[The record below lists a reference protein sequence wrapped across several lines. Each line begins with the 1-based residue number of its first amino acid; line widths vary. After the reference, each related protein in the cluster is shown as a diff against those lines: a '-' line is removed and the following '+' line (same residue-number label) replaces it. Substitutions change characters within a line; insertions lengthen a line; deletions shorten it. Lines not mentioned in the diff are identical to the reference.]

1 MQRVKWKETALNDLV
16 NIIDYLEQFSSTAG
30 TRLLR
35 KIVTATENLPQFP
48 LAHRSGRIKGTREI
62 IVHSNYVV
70 IYRVNNQQAEILRIL
85 HARQKYP
92 PSGEEGSR
100 ANRAG

>member
-1 MQRVKWKETALNDLV
+1 MQRVKWNETALSDLA

-30 TRLLR
+30 ARLLE
-35 KIVTATENLPQFP
+35 KVVTVTESLLQFP
-48 LAHRSGRIKGTREI
+48 LAHRSGRVKGTREI

-70 IYRVNNQQAEILRIL
+70 IYRVDHQHAEILRIL

-92 PSGEEGSR
+92 PSEEEK
-100 ANRAG
+100 AGRSP